1 MISNYCHVSCCAER
15 VLLLIFQT
23 RRASRDFE
31 KRIYKALYKQVEEQE
46 MLEDEMIDE
55 LGEYIEHLEEKF
67 DVEEFEVEEFY
78 KQVEEHEMPAQMETG
93 QEDLQF
99 GHINLVD
106 SPDLEARD
114 SVEWKEGTLNLSS
127 EIELPDFL
135 RQYDDCIDVSL
146 DDDRYDS
153 DWSRGVSE
161 DLESGFEDED
171 YEEVDKSEVEE
182 SNAAEESEDVLD
194 NLDMEKVVKNR
205 RRRRRRRRRRNQRLK
220 SRAKEGD
227 LSVLDNLDMDL
238 DMEKVVK
245 NQRRRRR
252 RRRRNQRNQRL
263 KSRAKDGDLSD

>member
-1 MISNYCHVSCCAER
+1 MR
-15 VLLLIFQT
+15 
-23 RRASRDFE
+23 
-31 KRIYKALYKQVEEQE
+31 RIYKAFYKQVEEQE
-46 MLEDEMIDE
+46 MLEAEMIDE

-67 DVEEFEVEEFY
+67 DVEEFEVDDSEEVDESEVEEFY
-78 KQVEEHEMPAQMETG
+78 KQVEEQEMPAQMETG

-135 RQYDDCIDVSL
+135 RQSDDCIDVSL

-153 DWSRGVSE
+153 DCSRGVSE

-171 YEEVDKSEVEE
+171 YEEVDESEVEE

-194 NLDMEKVVKNR
+194 NLDMEKVVKNQ
-205 RRRRRRRRRRNQRLK
+205 RRRRRRRRNQRLK

-238 DMEKVVK
+238 DMEEVVK
-245 NQRRRRR
+245 NQRRR

-263 KSRAKDGDLSD
+263 KSRAKEGDLSD